1 MHTYTPNTA
10 ISGTA
15 GQTANTRATHE
26 ALETPSE
33 LRALPTDRDRV
44 EHVSAQT
51 EPTGRTLS
59 NMRAAPAGLVL
70 SSTRRIR
77 GRQMPL
83 FDRNAALFVRIAA
96 LEAAIADPEIDISD
110 LVVDLIKLGVD
121 LATFEADHAA
131 FEADYAAFDADQCA
145 YQDYIAAHEVDSAV
159 HPEGATDRTACL
171 APVLQHWRNR
181 LNAFWGDPLIL

>member
-15 GQTANTRATHE
+15 GQTANARATHE
-26 ALETPSE
+26 ALEAPSE

-44 EHVSAQT
+44 EHVSALP

-83 FDRNAALFVRIAA
+83 FDRNAALLDSIAA
-96 LEAAIADPEIDISD
+96 LEADIADPEIDIIL
-110 LVVDLIKLGVD
+110 LVVDVIALAVD
-121 LATFEADHAA
+121 LATFEADNAAFQADLAA
-131 FEADYAAFDADQCA
+131 FEADLDAYQDHIIA
-145 YQDYIAAHEVDSAV
+145 YQDYIGAHELNSA
-159 HPEGATDRTACL
+159 DRTACL

-181 LNAFWGDPLIL
+181 LNAF